1 MAADGTQETSV
12 ATEESSASDW
22 PAPTPEADVSS
33 FDREATALEHT
44 DASQTDAPERDPLM
58 HRIASMTIDEKIG
71 QLLIFGYETV
81 EDAEAVIR
89 DLKPGGV
96 ILFGRNI
103 QSAQQTRSDISRLQA
118 VAAESEGQPVPLLIS
133 IDQEGG
139 RVSRLPAESGVFESA
154 RELGFKDDPSI
165 TLAFGKR
172 TAAALLDLGFNLDY
186 APVLDIDSNPLN
198 PVIGDRSFGETA
210 EGVTRHG
217 LAMLNGLEA
226 GGVIACV
233 KHFPGHGDT
242 YVDSHLSLPVVSKSL
257 AELEAFELLPFAA
270 AIDAGASMVMVAHLL
285 IASMDDR
292 PASLSPVLVDGLLR
306 GQMGY
311 QGVVIT
317 DDLTMGAI
325 VEHYSLNDAAILAIE
340 AGCDLLPVCHG
351 TDKLRETHSALVD
364 AWRSGRLT
372 EARIEQSV
380 LRILQLKQKWLLA
393 DSRG

>member
-12 ATEESSASDW
+12 ATEGSSASDW
-22 PAPTPEADVSS
+22 PTPTPEADVSS
-33 FDREATALEHT
+33 FDRVATALEPT

-58 HRIASMTIDEKIG
+58 DRIASMTIDEKIG

-118 VAAESEGQPVPLLIS
+118 VAAESDGQPVPLLIS

-154 RELGFKDDPSI
+154 RELGFRDDPSI

-198 PVIGDRSFGETA
+198 PVIGDRSFGATA

-217 LAMLNGLEA
+217 LAMLDGLEA

-242 YVDSHLSLPVVSKSL
+242 HVDSHISLPVVSKSL

-270 AIDAGASMVMVAHLL
+270 AIDAGTSMVMVAHLL

-325 VEHYSLNDAAILAIE
+325 VEHYSLSEAAILAIE

-372 EARIEQSV
+372 EARIERSV

>member
-1 MAADGTQETSV
+1 M
-12 ATEESSASDW
+12 
-22 PAPTPEADVSS
+22 
-33 FDREATALEHT
+33 EHT

-325 VEHYSLNDAAILAIE
+325 VEHYSLSEAAILAIE

>member
-1 MAADGTQETSV
+1 MEP
-12 ATEESSASDW
+12 TEKNQSL
-22 PAPTPEADVSS
+22 APD
-33 FDREATALEHT
+33 
-44 DASQTDAPERDPLM
+44 RDPL
-58 HRIASMTIDEKIG
+58 IELIGSMTIEEKIG

-103 QSAQQTRSDISRLQA
+103 QSAPQTRSDISRLQA
-118 VAAESEGQPVPLLIS
+118 VAAESDGQPVPLLIS
-133 IDQEGG
+133 VDQEGG
-139 RVSRLPAESGVFESA
+139 RVNRLPAESGLIESA
-154 RELGFKDDPSI
+154 RELGLSDDPSS
-165 TLAFGKR
+165 TRAFGKR
-172 TAAALLDLGFNLDY
+172 TAAALIDLGFNLDY

-198 PVIGDRSFGETA
+198 PVIGDRSFGATA

-217 LAMLNGLEA
+217 LAMLAGLEA

-242 YVDSHLSLPVVSKSL
+242 HVDSHIGLPVVNKIL

-270 AIDAGASMVMVAHLL
+270 AIDKGASMVMVAHLL
-285 IASMDDR
+285 IASIDHR
-292 PASLSPVLVDGLLR
+292 PSSLSPVLVDGLLR
-306 GQMGY
+306 GKMGY

-325 VEHYSLNDAAILAIE
+325 VEHYSLSEAAIMAIE

-351 TDKLRETHSALVD
+351 TDRLRETQAALVE

-372 EARIEQSV
+372 EERIEQSV
-380 LRILQLKQKWLLA
+380 LRILQLKQKWLFA
-393 DSRG
+393 DTWG

>member
-1 MAADGTQETSV
+1 M
-12 ATEESSASDW
+12 
-22 PAPTPEADVSS
+22 
-33 FDREATALEHT
+33 EHA

-58 HRIASMTIDEKIG
+58 DRIASMTIDEKIG

-103 QSAQQTRSDISRLQA
+103 QSVQQTRSDISRLQA

-154 RELGFKDDPSI
+154 RELGFRDDPSS

-198 PVIGDRSFGETA
+198 PVIGDRSFGATA

-217 LAMLNGLEA
+217 LAMLDGLEA

-242 YVDSHLSLPVVSKSL
+242 HVDSHISLPVVSKSL
-257 AELEAFELLPFAA
+257 AELDAFELLPFAV
-270 AIDAGASMVMVAHLL
+270 AI
-285 IASMDDR
+285 
-292 PASLSPVLVDGLLR
+292 
-306 GQMGY
+306 
-311 QGVVIT
+311 
-317 DDLTMGAI
+317 
-325 VEHYSLNDAAILAIE
+325 DAAILAIE

-351 TDKLRETHSALVD
+351 TDKLRETHAVLVD

-393 DSRG
+393 DSLS